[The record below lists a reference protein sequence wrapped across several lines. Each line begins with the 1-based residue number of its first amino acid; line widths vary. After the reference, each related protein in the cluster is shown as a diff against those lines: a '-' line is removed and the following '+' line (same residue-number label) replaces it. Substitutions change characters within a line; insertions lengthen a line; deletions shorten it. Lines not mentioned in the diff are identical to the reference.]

1 MSVPGR
7 YPCTHQRCIFGLK
20 NDKEMSHTISPF
32 FENIYNIPCYCS
44 VSHRDFFFNSMLKYL
59 AFYWNA
65 DTEGYEQKY

>member
-32 FENIYNIPCYCS
+32 FEIFIIS
-44 VSHRDFFFNSMLKYL
+44 LVIAVSHIAIFFNSMLKYL
-59 AFYWNA
+59 AFCWNA